1 MIRMAWITSGYIP
14 SPGRMAVIAGTT
26 FTQLVRMKVFLFLGL
41 FAVALLAL
49 SSFRLSA
56 VLGPE
61 TGGIN
66 ELVLLKNSAYGAM
79 RVFGLFF
86 CVAATALIIPRDAED
101 RILYTILCK
110 PVPRID
116 YLMGK
121 VLGVL
126 ALTLVA
132 VLLMDAVMTLVLW
145 MRTDTVVAEQIASLN
160 AAVPR
165 QDPPSGSY
173 LERADGAGRDDVRVC
188 RAFLPH
194 AVDVLRDERHHYQRA
209 ADVHDLSGGAVPDAG
224 SFPVGG
230 IRHGWTFLVGG
241 GGQQALFPGFSE
253 FPDLFRDGF
262 RPERT
267 AYSPFPVRNP
277 GPDYAGILRLSH
289 DAGGVAVQEKGI
301 LRRNRMKD
309 IINAR
314 CGWAGTDELYIKYHD
329 EEWGRPVS
337 DDKTLF
343 EFLVLESAQAG
354 LSWLTI
360 LRKREGYRRAFH
372 GFDVEKVARMTAED
386 VERLMRF
393 DGIVKNRLKINSAVN
408 NAKLF
413 MAVQEE
419 FGSFYRYVLSFFPN
433 HQPVVNHFSALAQ
446 IPAVSPESEAMS
458 RDMKRRGF
466 RFFGPTICYAF
477 FQATGFV
484 NDHIEGCFCNAAQY
498 AKSQPHVQPETLITG
513 PEGTNAEMGHSRP

>member
-145 MRTDTVVAEQIASLN
+145 MRTDTVLAEQLASLK
-160 AAVPR
+160 
-165 QDPPSGSY
+165 
-173 LERADGAGRDDVRVC
+173 GR
-188 RAFLPH
+188 
-194 AVDVLRDERHHYQRA
+194 
-209 ADVHDLSGGAVPDAG
+209 
-224 SFPVGG
+224 
-230 IRHGWTFLVGG
+230 
-241 GGQQALFPGFSE
+241 
-253 FPDLFRDGF
+253 
-262 RPERT
+262 
-267 AYSPFPVRNP
+267 
-277 GPDYAGILRLSH
+277 
-289 DAGGVAVQEKGI
+289 
-301 LRRNRMKD
+301 
-309 IINAR
+309 
-314 CGWAGTDELYIKYHD
+314 
-329 EEWGRPVS
+329 
-337 DDKTLF
+337 
-343 EFLVLESAQAG
+343 
-354 LSWLTI
+354 
-360 LRKREGYRRAFH
+360 
-372 GFDVEKVARMTAED
+372 
-386 VERLMRF
+386 
-393 DGIVKNRLKINSAVN
+393 
-408 NAKLF
+408 
-413 MAVQEE
+413 
-419 FGSFYRYVLSFFPN
+419 
-433 HQPVVNHFSALAQ
+433 
-446 IPAVSPESEAMS
+446 
-458 RDMKRRGF
+458 
-466 RFFGPTICYAF
+466 
-477 FQATGFV
+477 
-484 NDHIEGCFCNAAQY
+484 
-498 AKSQPHVQPETLITG
+498 
-513 PEGTNAEMGHSRP
+513 

>member
-145 MRTDTVVAEQIASLN
+145 MRTDTVVAEQIASLKGRYTLEEMQ
-160 AAVPR
+160 P
-165 QDPPSGSY
+165 Y
-173 LERADGAGRDDVRVC
+173 LDRIRLQGATWNVQTGLGVMMCEFV
-188 RAFLPH
+188 
-194 AVDVLRDERHHYQRA
+194 VLSSLTLLMSCVTNGTIISALLTFMIY
-209 ADVHDLSGGAVPDAG
+209 LAG
-224 SFPVGG
+224 LFQ
-230 IRHGWTFLVGG
+230 T
-241 GGQQALFPGFSE
+241 QALSLWVGS
-253 FPDLFRDGF
+253 
-262 RPERT
+262 
-267 AYSPFPVRNP
+267 
-277 GPDYAGILRLSH
+277 
-289 DAGGVAVQEKGI
+289 
-301 LRRNRMKD
+301 
-309 IINAR
+309 
-314 CGWAGTDELYIKYHD
+314 GTD
-329 EEWGRPVS
+329 
-337 DDKTLF
+337 
-343 EFLVLESAQAG
+343 G
-354 LSWLTI
+354 LSWW
-360 LRKREGYRRAFH
+360 E
-372 GFDVEKVARMTAED
+372 VAGS
-386 VERLMRF
+386 RLF
-393 DGIVKNRLKINSAVN
+393 SLI
-408 NAKLF
+408 
-413 MAVQEE
+413 
-419 FGSFYRYVLSFFPN
+419 FPN
-433 HQPVVNHFSALAQ
+433 FQIYSVTDSALNGQ
-446 IPAVSPESEAMS
+446 FIPLSL
-458 RDMKRRGF
+458 
-466 RFFGPTICYAF
+466 FGTLA
-477 FQATGFV
+477 
-484 NDHIEGCFCNAAQY
+484 
-498 AKSQPHVQPETLITG
+498 LITLG
-513 PEGTNAEMGHSRP
+513 YFVFHMTLAAWLFRKKEF

>member
-1 MIRMAWITSGYIP
+1 
-14 SPGRMAVIAGTT
+14 
-26 FTQLVRMKVFLFLGL
+26 
-41 FAVALLAL
+41 
-49 SSFRLSA
+49 
-56 VLGPE
+56 
-61 TGGIN
+61 
-66 ELVLLKNSAYGAM
+66 M
-79 RVFGLFF
+79 R
-86 CVAATALIIPRDAED
+86 CSPRD
-101 RILYTILCK
+101 R
-110 PVPRID
+110 PR
-116 YLMGK
+116 
-121 VLGVL
+121 
-126 ALTLVA
+126 
-132 VLLMDAVMTLVLW
+132 
-145 MRTDTVVAEQIASLN
+145 
-160 AAVPR
+160 
-165 QDPPSGSY
+165 
-173 LERADGAGRDDVRVC
+173 
-188 RAFLPH
+188 
-194 AVDVLRDERHHYQRA
+194 
-209 ADVHDLSGGAVPDAG
+209 
-224 SFPVGG
+224 
-230 IRHGWTFLVGG
+230 
-241 GGQQALFPGFSE
+241 
-253 FPDLFRDGF
+253 
-262 RPERT
+262 ERT
-267 AYSPFPVRNP
+267 SYSPFPVRNP
-277 GPDYAGILRLSH
+277 GPDYAGVLRLSH

-314 CGWAGTDELYIKYHD
+314 CGWAGTDELYMKYHD

-337 DDKTLF
+337 DDKILF

-513 PEGTNAEMGHSRP
+513 PEGTNAEMRHSRP